1 MHGLLSICLVQ
12 FWNCAEVKINRNLNN
27 VDIPSP
33 TPPSGNQQPTL
44 FDYSSSIAIPVGLPS
59 SNNKP
64 SSAGSHGKT
73 IVGYY
78 ASVSIN

>member
-1 MHGLLSICLVQ
+1 MNACPFIHLFQ

-27 VDIPSP
+27 AGIPSP
-33 TPPSGNQQPTL
+33 TPPTGNQQPTPL
-44 FDYSSSIAIPVGLPS
+44 DYSSSIAIPVGLPS
-59 SNNKP
+59 NNNKP

-78 ASVSIN
+78 ASVSVN